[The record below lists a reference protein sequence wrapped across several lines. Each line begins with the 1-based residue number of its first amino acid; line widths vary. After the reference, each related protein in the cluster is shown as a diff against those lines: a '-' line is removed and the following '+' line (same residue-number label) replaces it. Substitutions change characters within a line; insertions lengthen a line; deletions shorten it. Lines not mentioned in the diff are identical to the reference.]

1 VPEWEF
7 VTRSADETRAFGREI
22 AARLRVDEIEKRIR
36 PPVLLLLT
44 GELGAGKTTLA
55 QGIVSGLGAAREDE
69 VTSPTFNL
77 VHVFAG
83 VVKVYHVDLYRVE
96 VFHDLETLGLE
107 DAFDEPGVVLV
118 EWPDRLKFRTDW
130 PIVRIELS
138 HAPQPE
144 PAPNAA
150 VALNSDRAPDA
161 EVSENAHG
169 ETSARR
175 IRVIDSSSVLAP
187 PGIERNP

>member
-1 VPEWEF
+1 VPEWNL
-7 VTRSADETRAFGREI
+7 VTCSADETRARGREI
-22 AARLRVDEIEKRIR
+22 ATRLRVHEIEKRLR

-83 VVKVYHVDLYRVE
+83 AVKVYHVDLYRVE
-96 VFHDLETLGLE
+96 RFHDLETLGLE
-107 DAFDEPGVVLV
+107 DAFEEPGVVLV
-118 EWPDRLKFRTDW
+118 EWPDRLKFRTGW

-144 PAPNAA
+144 PSPNA
-150 VALNSDRAPDA
+150 DRAPDA

-169 ETSARR
+169 ETTTRR
-175 IRVIDSSSVLAP
+175 IRVIDVSGALAP
-187 PGIERNP
+187 PEIERIP